1 MGELMRANLFRL
13 RRDRVFWACLAAL
26 LLASAAVMGSGV
38 RQCRALAAEGYVL
51 SLSGVCFRLV
61 LAGELALGV
70 FSGLYLGTDHSEG
83 ALRNRLIAGHSR
95 RRVYLTQLWTTM
107 LAALALTLAWLLG
120 GGLPALWSGENWG
133 IGPGRTALLVL
144 VALGSAACL
153 ASILTAVGMCTE
165 KKSAA
170 AVAALLLVLGLLAL
184 ALWLYARLQEPE
196 MNVGIILTAQGME
209 WGEPTANPNYVSG
222 TLRQV
227 FQLLLEVLP
236 TGQAVLLAGA
246 EAGRPVLELVASLAV
261 SVLAAAVGLCL
272 FEKKDLR

>member
-13 RRDRVFWACLAAL
+13 RRDRVFWACLAVL
-26 LLASAAVMGSGV
+26 LCAGWAVMANGI
-38 RQCRALAAEGYVL
+38 RQCRALAAEGYEL
-51 SLSGVCFRLV
+51 SLSGVCFRLG
-61 LAGELALGV
+61 LAGELALAV

-83 ALRNRLIAGHSR
+83 ALRNRLMVGHSR
-95 RRVYLTQLWTTM
+95 QRVYLAQLGTTM

-120 GGLPALWSGENWG
+120 GGLPALWSGERWG
-133 IGPGRTALLVL
+133 LEPGRTALLVL

-153 ASILTAVGMCTE
+153 ASILTAVGMCIE
-165 KKSAA
+165 KKSSA
-170 AVAALLLVLGLLAL
+170 AVAALLLALGLLGF

-227 FQLLLEVLP
+227 FQLLLDVLP
-236 TGQAVLLAGA
+236 TGQAVLLASS
-246 EAGRPVLELVASLAV
+246 ETGRPVLQLWASLAV
-261 SVLAAAVGLCL
+261 SVLATAVGLCL
-272 FEKKDLR
+272 FGKKDLR